1 MVLLLNKNCPISYRD
16 ARDQIIKSCHINIEV
31 TALQCSP
38 IYQPHLIMS
47 LLSLTILRTRFDSN
61 RAQNIGILMALSGIV
76 LFSGKAV
83 LIKLAYAYDIST
95 VELMTLRMGF
105 ALPFYLVIGYFS
117 WIKSTKRINIE
128 HRQYLGIA
136 IVGISGYYIASYLD
150 MQSLRYI
157 SVNLERM
164 VLFTY
169 PAFTLILTALL
180 YRKPLIKKEISALTV
195 AYIGISVI
203 MLHDSLTIVDTQ
215 SLLTGGLY
223 VLAASFFFA
232 LFLMGSQHYA
242 RQVGSAA
249 FTTIA
254 MIAASIMML
263 GHFLLTH
270 QIVDLIFPPRL
281 YIIAITMAVLT
292 TVIPSY
298 LISSAISRIG
308 ASKASILGAAGPI
321 TTAMLAVFVLDEV
334 FTLYHALGMALV
346 ISGVTMISRT
356 SKPTAIDQA

>member
-1 MVLLLNKNCPISYRD
+1 MSHTFITR
-16 ARDQIIKSCHINIEV
+16 
-31 TALQCSP
+31 LQ
-38 IYQPHLIMS
+38 
-47 LLSLTILRTRFDSN
+47 LRFNAN
-61 RAQNIGILMALSGIV
+61 RTQNMGILMALAGIV

-83 LIKLAYAYDIST
+83 LIKLAYAYDVST

-117 WIKSTKRINIE
+117 WIKSTGRIDIK
-128 HRQYLGIA
+128 HRQYFGIA

-150 MQSLRYI
+150 LQSLRYI

-180 YRKPLIKKEISALTV
+180 YRKPLIRREVLALTV
-195 AYIGISVI
+195 AYLGISVI

-270 QIVDLIFPPRL
+270 QFVDLIFPPRL
-281 YIIAITMAVLT
+281 YMIAITMAVLT

-298 LISSAISRIG
+298 LISGAIRRIG
-308 ASKASILGAAGPI
+308 ASTASIIGAAGPI
-321 TTAMLAVFVLDEV
+321 TTAMLAIIVLNET

-346 ISGVTMISRT
+346 ITGVTMISRT
-356 SKPTAIDQA
+356 TKPNAIDQA

>member
-1 MVLLLNKNCPISYRD
+1 MSQPF
-16 ARDQIIKSCHINIEV
+16 V
-31 TALQCSP
+31 TN
-38 IYQPHLIMS
+38 
-47 LLSLTILRTRFDSN
+47 LRSRFNVN
-61 RAQNIGILMALSGIV
+61 RTQNIGVLMALGSIV

-117 WIKSTKRINIE
+117 WIKSTSRIDIASQ
-128 HRQYLGIA
+128 QYWGIA
-136 IVGISGYYIASYLD
+136 TVGISGYYIASYLD
-150 MQSLRYI
+150 LQSLRYI

-180 YRKPLIKKEISALTV
+180 YRKPLVRKEVLALTV
-195 AYIGISVI
+195 AYLGISVI
-203 MLHDSLTIVDTQ
+203 LLHDSLTIVDTQ

-232 LFLMGSQHYA
+232 LFLMGSQYYA
-242 RQVGSAA
+242 RLVGSAA

-254 MIAASIMML
+254 MIAASSMML
-263 GHFLLTH
+263 VHFLLTH
-270 QIVDLIFPPRL
+270 QFVDLIFPPRL
-281 YIIAITMAVLT
+281 YIIAITMAVVS

-298 LISSAISRIG
+298 LMSSAIRRIG
-308 ASKASILGAAGPI
+308 ANTASILGAAGPI
-321 TTAMLAVFVLDEV
+321 TTAMLAIVVLDEI

-346 ISGVTMISRT
+346 VTGITMISR
-356 SKPTAIDQA
+356 SSVKPIAIDQPTT

>member
-1 MVLLLNKNCPISYRD
+1 
-16 ARDQIIKSCHINIEV
+16 
-31 TALQCSP
+31 
-38 IYQPHLIMS
+38 MS
-47 LLSLTILRTRFDSN
+47 HTFITSLRSRFNVN
-61 RAQNIGILMALSGIV
+61 RAQNIGVLMALGSIV

-117 WIKSTKRINIE
+117 WIKSTNRISIE
-128 HRQYLGIA
+128 NRQYLGIA
-136 IVGISGYYIASYLD
+136 IVGICGYYFASYLD
-150 MQSLRYI
+150 LQSLRYI

-180 YRKPLIKKEISALTV
+180 YHKALVRKEILALAV
-195 AYIGISVI
+195 AYLGISVI

-223 VLAASFFFA
+223 VLAAAFFFA
-232 LFLMGSQHYA
+232 IFLMGSQHYA

-263 GHFLLTH
+263 GNFLLTH
-270 QIVDLIFPPRL
+270 QFIDLVFPPRL
-281 YIIAITMAVLT
+281 YLITITMAVVS

-298 LISSAISRIG
+298 LMSSAIRRIG
-308 ASKASILGAAGPI
+308 ASTASILGAAGPI
-321 TTAMLAVFVLDEV
+321 TTAMLAIIVLDEI

-346 ISGVTMISRT
+346 ITGITMISRT
-356 SKPTAIDQA
+356 SKPTPIDQAST

>member
-1 MVLLLNKNCPISYRD
+1 
-16 ARDQIIKSCHINIEV
+16 
-31 TALQCSP
+31 
-38 IYQPHLIMS
+38 
-47 LLSLTILRTRFDSN
+47 
-61 RAQNIGILMALSGIV
+61 MALGSIV

-117 WIKSTKRINIE
+117 WIKGTSRVSIE
-128 HRQYLGIA
+128 SRQYLGIA
-136 IVGISGYYIASYLD
+136 IVGICGYYIASYLD
-150 MQSLRYI
+150 LQSLRYI

-169 PAFTLILTALL
+169 PAFTLILTTLL
-180 YRKPLIKKEISALTV
+180 YRKPLVRKEILALAV
-195 AYIGISVI
+195 AYLGISVI

-223 VLAASFFFA
+223 VLVAAFFFA
-232 LFLMGSQHYA
+232 IFLMGSQYYA

-263 GHFLLTH
+263 VNFLLTH
-270 QIVDLIFPPRL
+270 QFVDLIFPPRL
-281 YIIAITMAVLT
+281 YMIAITMAVLT

-298 LISSAISRIG
+298 LMSSAIRRIG
-308 ASKASILGAAGPI
+308 ASTASILGAAGPI
-321 TTAMLAVFVLDEV
+321 TTAMLAVIVLDEI

-346 ISGVTMISRT
+346 ITGITMISRT
-356 SKPTAIDQA
+356 SSKPTVIDQARP

>member
-1 MVLLLNKNCPISYRD
+1 MS
-16 ARDQIIKSCHINIEV
+16 Q
-31 TALQCSP
+31 T
-38 IYQPHLIMS
+38 LI
-47 LLSLTILRTRFDSN
+47 TNLRLRFNVN
-61 RAQNIGILMALSGIV
+61 RAQNIGVLMTLGGIV
-76 LFSGKAV
+76 LFSGKAI

-117 WIKSTKRINIE
+117 WIKSTSRISIDS
-128 HRQYLGIA
+128 RQYLGIA
-136 IVGISGYYIASYLD
+136 IVGIFGFYIASYLD
-150 MQSLRYI
+150 LQSLRYI

-180 YRKPLIKKEISALTV
+180 YRKPLIRKEVFALTV
-195 AYIGISVI
+195 AYLGISVI
-203 MLHDSLTIVDTQ
+203 MLHDSLTIADTQ

-223 VLAASFFFA
+223 VLAAAFFFA
-232 LFLMGSQHYA
+232 LFLIGSQHYT

-254 MIAASIMML
+254 MIAASIVML
-263 GHFLLTH
+263 VNFLLTH
-270 QIVDLIFPPRL
+270 QFVDLIFPPRL
-281 YIIAITMAVLT
+281 YMITITMAVLT

-298 LISSAISRIG
+298 LISSGIKRIG
-308 ASKASILGAAGPI
+308 ASTASILGAAGPI
-321 TTAMLAVFVLDEV
+321 TTAILAMIVLDEV

-346 ISGVTMISRT
+346 VTGITMISRIP
-356 SKPTAIDQA
+356 SKPVAIDQQST

>member
-1 MVLLLNKNCPISYRD
+1 MSHTLITRLKLLFN
-16 ARDQIIKSCHINIEV
+16 A
-31 TALQCSP
+31 
-38 IYQPHLIMS
+38 
-47 LLSLTILRTRFDSN
+47 N
-61 RAQNIGILMALSGIV
+61 RAQNMGILMALSGIV

-117 WIKSTKRINIE
+117 WIKSTSRIDIE
-128 HRQYLGIA
+128 HRQYLGIV

-150 MQSLRYI
+150 LQSLRYI

-180 YRKPLIKKEISALTV
+180 YRKPLIRKEILALTV
-195 AYIGISVI
+195 AYLGISVI

-249 FTTIA
+249 FTTVA

-270 QIVDLIFPPRL
+270 QFVDLIFPPRL
-281 YIIAITMAVLT
+281 YMIAITMAVLT

-298 LISSAISRIG
+298 LMSSAIKRIG

-321 TTAMLAVFVLDEV
+321 TTAMLAISVLNET

-346 ISGVTMISRT
+346 ITGVTMISRT
-356 SKPTAIDQA
+356 SKPTAIDEA